1 MHVSIIAGQN
11 HLLILGLDTIT
22 CARRIIK
29 YSALLDNLYIDTT
42 RTVICL
48 TTRICSRTGAKWTIP
63 RYKRDWQNICALM
76 PSYLEDGTN
85 GTVVTYLDSS
95 TEAVYYRLPWVLDD
109 LLGYL
114 RTSRAVL
121 TKQSRTYLGKQ
132 ARRVPLLASP
142 QFCLV
147 PVKGRTV
154 YNKYEQVTG
163 YVVLRH
169 VENVIPD
176 GPTNR
181 VYFTGGHYI
190 TVLDMTETLWHNL
203 NTAKEM
209 KEKLLWESTQL
220 QSVGA

>member
-1 MHVSIIAGQN
+1 MEYC
-11 HLLILGLDTIT
+11 LTI
-22 CARRIIK
+22 
-29 YSALLDNLYIDTT
+29 YIDTT

-85 GTVVTYLDSS
+85 GTVVTYLDNS

-147 PVKGRTV
+147 PVKGRDELSKGDGTV
-154 YNKYEQVTG
+154 G
-163 YVVLRH
+163 YIVLNH
-169 VENVIPD
+169 AQDVIPD
-176 GPTNR
+176 KGAGNR
-181 VYFTGGHYI
+181 VYFSGNTYI
-190 TVLDMTETLWHNL
+190 TVHDTTRTLWANL
-203 NTAKEM
+203 NLAKDM

>member
-1 MHVSIIAGQN
+1 M
-11 HLLILGLDTIT
+11 
-22 CARRIIK
+22 
-29 YSALLDNLYIDTT
+29 
-42 RTVICL
+42 

-85 GTVVTYLDSS
+85 GTVVTYLDNS

-121 TKQSRTYLGKQ
+121 AKESKRILGKK
-132 ARRVPLLASP
+132 ARRVPLFASP

-147 PVKGRTV
+147 PVKGRDELSKGAGTV
-154 YNKYEQVTG
+154 GYIVLEQVQD
-163 YVVLRH
+163 
-169 VENVIPD
+169 VIPD
-176 GPTNR
+176 KGAGNR
-181 VYFTGGHYI
+181 VYFSGNTYI
-190 TVLDMTETLWHNL
+190 TVHDTTRTLWANL
-203 NTAKEM
+203 NLAKDM

>member
-1 MHVSIIAGQN
+1 
-11 HLLILGLDTIT
+11 
-22 CARRIIK
+22 
-29 YSALLDNLYIDTT
+29 
-42 RTVICL
+42 
-48 TTRICSRTGAKWTIP
+48 
-63 RYKRDWQNICALM
+63 M

-85 GTVVTYLDSS
+85 GTAITFADNSKELIS
-95 TEAVYYRLPWVLDD
+95 YRLPWVLDD

-114 RTSRAVL
+114 RTSSRA
-121 TKQSRTYLGKQ
+121 YLGKQ

-163 YVVLRH
+163 YVVLGH
-169 VENVIPD
+169 VEDVVPD
-176 GPTNR
+176 RDTNR

-190 TVLDMTETLWHNL
+190 TVLDTTETLWRNL

>member
-1 MHVSIIAGQN
+1 M
-11 HLLILGLDTIT
+11 
-22 CARRIIK
+22 
-29 YSALLDNLYIDTT
+29 
-42 RTVICL
+42 

-85 GTVVTYLDSS
+85 GTVVTYLDNS

-121 TKQSRTYLGKQ
+121 TKQSRAYLGKQ

-147 PVKGRTV
+147 PVKGREV

-169 VENVIPD
+169 VEDVIPD
-176 GPTNR
+176 GATNR

-203 NTAKEM
+203 NMAKEM

>member
-1 MHVSIIAGQN
+1 M
-11 HLLILGLDTIT
+11 LILGLDTIT

-29 YSALLDNLYIDTT
+29 YSALLDNLYIDTIG
-42 RTVICL
+42 TVICL

-85 GTVVTYLDSS
+85 GTAITFADNSKELIS
-95 TEAVYYRLPWVLDD
+95 YRLPWVLDD

-121 TKQSRTYLGKQ
+121 TKQSRAYLGKQ

-147 PVKGRTV
+147 PVKGREV

-163 YVVLRH
+163 YVVLGH
-169 VENVIPD
+169 VEDVIPD
-176 GPTNR
+176 GATNR

>member
-1 MHVSIIAGQN
+1 M
-11 HLLILGLDTIT
+11 
-22 CARRIIK
+22 
-29 YSALLDNLYIDTT
+29 
-42 RTVICL
+42 

-85 GTVVTYLDSS
+85 GTVVTYLDNS

-121 TKQSRTYLGKQ
+121 AKESKRILGKK

-147 PVKGRTV
+147 PVKGRDELSKGDGTV
-154 YNKYEQVTG
+154 G
-163 YVVLRH
+163 YIVLNH
-169 VENVIPD
+169 AQDVIPAD
-176 GPTNR
+176 IGNR
-181 VYFTGGHYI
+181 VYFGTGTYI
-190 TVLDMTETLWHNL
+190 TVHDTTRTLWANL
-203 NTAKEM
+203 NLAKDM

>member
-1 MHVSIIAGQN
+1 M
-11 HLLILGLDTIT
+11 
-22 CARRIIK
+22 
-29 YSALLDNLYIDTT
+29 
-42 RTVICL
+42 

-85 GTVVTYLDSS
+85 GTVVTYLDNS

-121 TKQSRTYLGKQ
+121 TKESRACLGKQ

-147 PVKGRTV
+147 PVKGREV

-169 VENVIPD
+169 VEDVIPD
-176 GPTNR
+176 GATNR
-181 VYFTGGHYI
+181 VYFTGGQYI

>member
-1 MHVSIIAGQN
+1 M
-11 HLLILGLDTIT
+11 
-22 CARRIIK
+22 
-29 YSALLDNLYIDTT
+29 
-42 RTVICL
+42 

-85 GTVVTYLDSS
+85 GTVVTYLDNS

-121 TKQSRTYLGKQ
+121 AKESKRILGKK
-132 ARRVPLLASP
+132 ARRVPLFASP

-147 PVKGRTV
+147 PVKGRDELSKGDGTV
-154 YNKYEQVTG
+154 G
-163 YVVLRH
+163 YIVLNH
-169 VENVIPD
+169 AQDVIPD
-176 GPTNR
+176 KGAGNR
-181 VYFTGGHYI
+181 VYFSGNTYI
-190 TVLDMTETLWHNL
+190 TVHDTTRTLWANL
-203 NTAKEM
+203 NLAKDM

>member
-1 MHVSIIAGQN
+1 M
-11 HLLILGLDTIT
+11 
-22 CARRIIK
+22 
-29 YSALLDNLYIDTT
+29 
-42 RTVICL
+42 

-121 TKQSRTYLGKQ
+121 TKQSRAYLGKQ

-169 VENVIPD
+169 VEDVIPD
-176 GPTNR
+176 GATNR
-181 VYFTGGHYI
+181 VYFTGGQYI

>member
-1 MHVSIIAGQN
+1 M
-11 HLLILGLDTIT
+11 
-22 CARRIIK
+22 
-29 YSALLDNLYIDTT
+29 
-42 RTVICL
+42 
-48 TTRICSRTGAKWTIP
+48 TTRICSRTGAKWMIP
-63 RYKRDWQNICALM
+63 RYKREWQNICALM

-85 GTVVTYLDSS
+85 GTAIAYIDSS
-95 TEAVYYRLPWVLDD
+95 IELISYRLQWVLDD

-121 TKQSRTYLGKQ
+121 TKESRTYLGKQ

-147 PVKGRTV
+147 PVKARTV

-169 VENVIPD
+169 VEDVIPD
-176 GPTNR
+176 GATNR
-181 VYFTGGHYI
+181 VYFTGAHYI
-190 TVLDMTETLWHNL
+190 TVLDTTATLWRNL
-203 NTAKEM
+203 NMAKEM